1 MHRRTFLQMAAA
13 APAALAAPDRKLPK
27 YRVVSHYQPAAQPGM
42 PGPYP
47 GQVASVHA
55 ANCIDEATEKPDP
68 ALSREMVA
76 RAPGQPGA
84 VPRGG
89 PSGPPP
95 HLHGGGPKKPGPPG
109 PAEDGGGQGRDPAF
123 RW

>member
-68 ALSREMVA
+68 AVVREMMA
-76 RAPGQPGA
+76 RGMRALTGNADVRDAAAQFFMAISARTA
-84 VPRGG
+84 V
-89 PSGPPP
+89 
-95 HLHGGGPKKPGPPG
+95 LL
-109 PAEDGGGQGRDPAF
+109 
-123 RW
+123 

>member
-68 ALSREMVA
+68 AVVREMKSEEHTYELQSPCNLVCRLLLA
-76 RAPGQPGA
+76 
-84 VPRGG
+84 
-89 PSGPPP
+89 
-95 HLHGGGPKKPGPPG
+95 KKT
-109 PAEDGGGQGRDPAF
+109 R
-123 RW
+123 

>member
-13 APAALAAPDRKLPK
+13 APAALAAKDRKIPK

-55 ANCIDEATEKPDP
+55 AKCIDEATEKPDP
-68 ALSREMVA
+68 AVVREMMA
-76 RAPGQPGA
+76 RGMRSEEHTSELQSL
-84 VPRGG
+84 R
-89 PSGPPP
+89 
-95 HLHGGGPKKPGPPG
+95 HLVC
-109 PAEDGGGQGRDPAF
+109 RLL
-123 RW
+123 